1 MESSWDLH
9 WIPQLFDGLQREWN
23 LVSDK
28 IIQHYD
34 KYIDKTDR
42 LNLLGPFNIENKMII
57 SKSWHSC
64 DGSCCILPTV
74 ETDKGKSLLE
84 TGWDYWTMLSFS
96 SMSTVFKKR
105 KRKHTHTQQLI
116 LKKNIY
122 KNDNNKVKHS
132 IFTFTGTLDRQHVCV
147 FSYEQKTKHCSQ
159 FISYTVLERGLL
171 RNCCWHFIKSNV
183 RFITDLRLSRV
194 LVLGQIDPWDWAKW
208 SEELLQVCLTGVL
221 RQVGDTNGSIV
232 ISCQKQT
239 VFLLNNTWGCAGIIN
254 HNTTT
259 ITPSTSF

>member
-1 MESSWDLH
+1 MTSTLTKLTDWTYLAHSTLRIRWSYPNPDTPAMALAASSRRWKLIKANPCWKQDEITEPCSVSVQCQQFFKKGKENTPTLSSWYL
-9 WIPQLFDGLQREWN
+9 
-23 LVSDK
+23 K
-28 IIQHYD
+28 
-34 KYIDKTDR
+34 KYI
-42 LNLLGPFNIENKMII
+42 
-57 SKSWHSC
+57 
-64 DGSCCILPTV
+64 
-74 ETDKGKSLLE
+74 
-84 TGWDYWTMLSFS
+84 Y
-96 SMSTVFKKR
+96 
-105 KRKHTHTQQLI
+105 
-116 LKKNIY
+116 IY

-159 FISYTVLERGLL
+159 FISYTVLERSLL

-259 ITPSTSF
+259 ITPPTGF